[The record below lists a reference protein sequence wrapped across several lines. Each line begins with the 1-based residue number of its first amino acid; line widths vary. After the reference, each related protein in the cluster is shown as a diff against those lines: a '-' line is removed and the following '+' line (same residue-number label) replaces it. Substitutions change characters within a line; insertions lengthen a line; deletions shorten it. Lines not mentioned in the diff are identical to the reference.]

1 VDNYYRHSNTRSR
14 SRSAQRRKLGK
25 DVIWAAI
32 ILVCMFIAL
41 GFASNEAIKEQ
52 AIHAA
57 TVKPE
62 MLQRQEA
69 AERDQDERA
78 AWALFGIQIPEAKP

>member
-1 VDNYYRHSNTRSR
+1 
-14 SRSAQRRKLGK
+14 
-25 DVIWAAI
+25 
-32 ILVCMFIAL
+32 MFIAL